1 MLNNKRFGWGHLAIA
16 VTILGGLGTLGGY
29 YAGWKAN
36 IEKATLEQAAIQR
49 VIAEHDPLVKH
60 VEAEAALNVIQQHDI
75 AVLQGAV
82 ASLVESNKELGKEM
96 HDFVQT
102 ILQDYRRGGPS
113 R

>member
-36 IEKATLEQAAIQR
+36 IEKATLEHAAIQK
-49 VIAEHDPLVKH
+49 VIAEHDPLVQR
-60 VEAEAALNVIQQHDI
+60 VATEAAMNVTQQHDI
-75 AVLQGAV
+75 STLQGAV
-82 ASLVESNKELGKEM
+82 ASLVESNRELSKEM
-96 HDFVQT
+96 HEFVQT
-102 ILQDYRRGGPS
+102 VLQERYRRGPS

>member
-36 IEKATLEQAAIQR
+36 LLQADREHQQIVR
-49 VIAEHDPLVKH
+49 VISEHDPLVQR
-60 VEAEAALNVIQQHDI
+60 VATEAATNVSQQHDI
-75 AVLQGAV
+75 STLQGAV
-82 ASLVESNKELGKEM
+82 ASLVESNRELSKEM
-96 HDFVQT
+96 HEFVQT
-102 ILQDYRRGGPS
+102 VLQERYRRGPS